1 MKERVIAL
9 GFFDGVHLGHGA
21 LLRRAA
27 EEAALRGCTPAV
39 FTFDRPP
46 KEVVTGVPCPLINS
60 PEDRRDL
67 VRRLYRIQ
75 DVLMVPFDREMMT
88 TPWDDF
94 IVRILVGRYHAVHL
108 VAGHDHHFGHRNQG
122 TPELLAQK
130 CAQLGLGCDII
141 PKVEVAGITVSSTYI
156 RRLVELGQISR
167 ANRFL
172 GHPHTLTGTVRH
184 GRGIGSS
191 QLFPTANLVIPPH
204 VLVPSHGV
212 YATRATL
219 EDGSCYAAVTNVGT
233 RPTVQNGSDIT
244 VEACLLD
251 FQGDLYGKQLRLEFY
266 EHLRQEVRF
275 DSLDALRAQIQSDAD
290 ATRTYFADGVPTF
303 PAPERLFGIAR
314 HLHLVRHDI
323 VADGIHRKGFIRF
336 EIIPPDPAEPPM
348 VSAGIVS
355 RHPAGLLHQLPGG
368 DALAGR
374 IVPHDEDRLLKKTLV
389 RGIHH
394 HDPSGNAFHH
404 PLYASC
410 LSQNLDGSILSQRGK
425 IYTASHTFFTP
436 LSRLRYST

>member
-172 GHPHTLTGTVRH
+172 GHPHTLTDTVAHGKKLGGTL
-184 GRGIGSS
+184 G
-191 QLFPTANLVIPPH
+191 FPTVNLRIPAPVI
-204 VLVPSHGV
+204 VPAFGV
-212 YATRATL
+212 YATRVVV
-219 EDGSCYAAVTNVGT
+219 DGESHMAVTNVGV
-233 RPTVQNGSDIT
+233 RPTVPDNDGRVT
-244 VEACLLD
+244 VEGFILD
-251 FQGDLYGKQLRLEFY
+251 FSGDLYGKELRMEFY
-266 EHLRQEVRF
+266 SYLRGEKKF
-275 DSLDALRAQIQSDAD
+275 PSLQ
-290 ATRTYFADGVPTF
+290 
-303 PAPERLFGIAR
+303 
-314 HLHLVRHDI
+314 
-323 VADGIHRKGFIRF
+323 
-336 EIIPPDPAEPPM
+336 
-348 VSAGIVS
+348 
-355 RHPAGLLHQLPGG
+355 
-368 DALAGR
+368 ALAEEIGR
-374 IVPHDEDRLLKKTLV
+374 
-389 RGIHH
+389 
-394 HDPSGNAFHH
+394 NAQQTRDFFAAH
-404 PLYASC
+404 P
-410 LSQNLDGSILSQRGK
+410 QM
-425 IYTASHTFFTP
+425 
-436 LSRLRYST
+436 

>member
-184 GRGIGSS
+184 GRGIGPPNCSPLPTSS
-191 QLFPTANLVIPPH
+191 FRLMCWCPATGYTPPGPHWRTA
-204 VLVPSHGV
+204 
-212 YATRATL
+212 
-219 EDGSCYAAVTNVGT
+219 
-233 RPTVQNGSDIT
+233 
-244 VEACLLD
+244 
-251 FQGDLYGKQLRLEFY
+251 
-266 EHLRQEVRF
+266 
-275 DSLDALRAQIQSDAD
+275 
-290 ATRTYFADGVPTF
+290 
-303 PAPERLFGIAR
+303 PA
-314 HLHLVRHDI
+314 
-323 VADGIHRKGFIRF
+323 
-336 EIIPPDPAEPPM
+336 
-348 VSAGIVS
+348 
-355 RHPAGLLHQLPGG
+355 
-368 DALAGR
+368 
-374 IVPHDEDRLLKKTLV
+374 
-389 RGIHH
+389 
-394 HDPSGNAFHH
+394 
-404 PLYASC
+404 
-410 LSQNLDGSILSQRGK
+410 
-425 IYTASHTFFTP
+425 TP
-436 LSRLRYST
+436 LSPTWAPAPRFKTARTSQWRPVSWTSRGTCTVNSCGWSFMSICARRCASTPWTPCGPRSSRMQTPPGPISQTGSPPSLPFDPP